1 MIDPTNS
8 QKIERTIKM
17 KVISLPETAFEV
29 LTAANDTMTF
39 AELYGK
45 VAEIAEMS
53 EEEKAARIG
62 QFYTDISLD
71 GRFVGL
77 TDNTWD
83 LRSRH
88 TYDKV
93 HIDVNDVYSE
103 VDEGERDAED
113 AKEEAEYDASIQGTV
128 VSDSD
133 DEEAIADDG
142 EAEAKSKESKEAA
155 ELVGMGKEGSDY

>member
-1 MIDPTNS
+1 
-8 QKIERTIKM
+8 M

-29 LTAANDTMTF
+29 LTAANGTMTF

-71 GRFVGL
+71 GRFVCL
-77 TDNTWD
+77 SDNFWD

-88 TYDKV
+88 SYDKV
-93 HIDVNDVYSE
+93 HIDMDAAYS
-103 VDEGERDAED
+103 VGEEAEQDAED
-113 AKEEAEYDASIQGTV
+113 KKENEEYDAAVQGKV
-128 VSDSD
+128 VQSEEEEDVQEETEDAAKRKES
-133 DEEAIADDG
+133 EEA
-142 EAEAKSKESKEAA
+142 AK
-155 ELVGMGKEGSDY
+155 LVGAAGDGSDY

>member
-1 MIDPTNS
+1 
-8 QKIERTIKM
+8 M

-29 LTAANDTMTF
+29 LTAAKDAMTF
-39 AELYGK
+39 AELYAK

-77 TDNTWD
+77 TDNNWD

-113 AKEEAEYDASIQGTV
+113 AKEDAEYDASIQGTV
-128 VSDSD
+128 VSDD
-133 DEEAIADDG
+133 DDVVVEDDA
-142 EAEAKSKESKEAA
+142 AEAKSKESKEAA
-155 ELVGMGKEGSDY
+155 ELVGMGKESSDY

>member
-1 MIDPTNS
+1 
-8 QKIERTIKM
+8 M
-17 KVISLPETAFEV
+17 KQLSLPETAFAILSKEKDP
-29 LTAANDTMTF
+29 LKFQELYAKLA
-39 AELYGK
+39 AEL
-45 VAEIAEMS
+45 EMS
-53 EEEKAARIG
+53 DDEKGAHIG

-133 DEEAIADDG
+133 DEEAIVDDG

>member
-1 MIDPTNS
+1 
-8 QKIERTIKM
+8 M
-17 KVISLPETAFEV
+17 KLISLPETAFEV
-29 LTAANDTMTF
+29 LTAANDTLSF

-62 QFYTDISLD
+62 QFYTEISLD

-93 HIDVNDVYSE
+93 HIDVNDVYTE
-103 VDEGERDAED
+103 VDDGDRDEED
-113 AKEEAEYDASIQGTV
+113 AKEDAEYDAAVNGQV
-128 VSDSD
+128 ASDED
-133 DEEAIADDG
+133 DIVPEEDDDDS
-142 EAEAKSKESKEAA
+142 KIKESKEAA
-155 ELVGMGKEGSDY
+155 ELVGMGREGDF

>member
-1 MIDPTNS
+1 MLEAA
-8 QKIERTIKM
+8 ERALIAEGKEL
-17 KVISLPETAFEV
+17 K
-29 LTAANDTMTF
+29 F
-39 AELYGK
+39 ADLWGK
-45 VAEIAEMS
+45 VKADLEITP
-53 EEEKAARIG
+53 EEEEHRIG
-62 QFYTDISLD
+62 RFYTDLSMS
-71 GRFVGL
+71 GRFVVLGE
-77 TDNTWD
+77 NVWD
-83 LRSRH
+83 LRTRH

-133 DEEAIADDG
+133 DEEAIVDDG

>member
-1 MIDPTNS
+1 
-8 QKIERTIKM
+8 M

-29 LTAANDTMTF
+29 LTSANSSLTF

-113 AKEEAEYDASIQGTV
+113 AKEDAEYDASIQGTV
-128 VSDSD
+128 VSD
-133 DEEAIADDG
+133 DEVDAVEEEETD
-142 EAEAKSKESKEAA
+142 AKSKESKEAA
-155 ELVGMGKEGSDY
+155 ELVGMGKDASDY

>member
-1 MIDPTNS
+1 
-8 QKIERTIKM
+8 M
-17 KVISLPETAFEV
+17 KLISLPETAFEV
-29 LTAANDTMTF
+29 LTAANDTLSF

-62 QFYTDISLD
+62 QFYTEISLD

-93 HIDVNDVYSE
+93 HIDVNDVYTE
-103 VDEGERDAED
+103 VDEGERDEED
-113 AKEEAEYDASIQGTV
+113 AKEDAEYDAAVNGQV
-128 VSDSD
+128 ASDED
-133 DEEAIADDG
+133 DIVPEEDDDDS
-142 EAEAKSKESKEAA
+142 KIKESKEAA
-155 ELVGMGKEGSDY
+155 ELVGMGREGDF

>member
-1 MIDPTNS
+1 
-8 QKIERTIKM
+8 M
-17 KVISLPETAFEV
+17 KLISLPETAFEV
-29 LTAANDTMTF
+29 LTAANDTLSF

-62 QFYTDISLD
+62 QFYTEISLD

-93 HIDVNDVYSE
+93 HIDVNDVYTE
-103 VDEGERDAED
+103 VDEGERDEED
-113 AKEEAEYDASIQGTV
+113 AKEDAEYDAAVNGQVASGEDDIV
-128 VSDSD
+128 PEEDDDDSK
-133 DEEAIADDG
+133 I
-142 EAEAKSKESKEAA
+142 KESKEAA
-155 ELVGMGKEGSDY
+155 ELVGMGREGDF

>member
-1 MIDPTNS
+1 
-8 QKIERTIKM
+8 M

-29 LTAANDTMTF
+29 LTAANGTMTF

-128 VSDSD
+128 L
-133 DEEAIADDG
+133 G
-142 EAEAKSKESKEAA
+142 
-155 ELVGMGKEGSDY
+155 GKR

>member
-1 MIDPTNS
+1 
-8 QKIERTIKM
+8 M

-29 LTAANDTMTF
+29 LTAANGTMTF

-93 HIDVNDVYSE
+93 HISVSDIYDATEADQADVDPEENEGDELAEPTGEESE
-103 VDEGERDAED
+103 EGEGN
-113 AKEEAEYDASIQGTV
+113 EEEESSGNAASL
-128 VSDSD
+128 
-133 DEEAIADDG
+133 
-142 EAEAKSKESKEAA
+142 ESFGINE
-155 ELVGMGKEGSDY
+155 

>member
-1 MIDPTNS
+1 
-8 QKIERTIKM
+8 M

-29 LTAANDTMTF
+29 LTAANGTMTF

-93 HIDVNDVYSE
+93 RIDVNDVYSE

-133 DEEAIADDG
+133 DEEAIVDDG

>member
-1 MIDPTNS
+1 
-8 QKIERTIKM
+8 M

-29 LTAANDTMTF
+29 LTAANGTMTF

-113 AKEEAEYDASIQGTV
+113 APS
-128 VSDSD
+128 S
-133 DEEAIADDG
+133 AIAMKKKPSSMM
-142 EAEAKSKESKEAA
+142 AKPRPRARKAKKLPSLLAWAKKA
-155 ELVGMGKEGSDY
+155 LIINF